1 MWVELPPPCC
11 GFAFPGL
18 CPWSCLTSSSLPLK
32 APRMARLSGRWSRQK
47 EGEGA
52 GPSGAS
58 SIEAKAWTEQLQD
71 QLGANRIYNFP
82 TLRNLSFLSL
92 SHSLNCSSSGVPVS
106 AKDTILHLSQVLHL
120 PGSSPTSLCLA
131 LVMSG
136 LSGLALLCGLSL
148 GDMCVC
154 LFSLFH
160 APSSFTPL
168 LPLPIHFLIQSV
180 LVGQRFADTDW
191 LWTEATLTVAT
202 TPRFSWTIPMPF
214 IPFCCHSLE
223 LE

>member
-18 CPWSCLTSSSLPLK
+18 CPWSRLTSSSLPLK

-52 GPSGAS
+52 GPSEAS

-106 AKDTILHLSQVLHL
+106 AKDTTLHLSLGVTSSRKL
-120 PGSSPTSLCLA
+120 PYFTL
-131 LVMSG
+131 
-136 LSGLALLCGLSL
+136 
-148 GDMCVC
+148 
-154 LFSLFH
+154 
-160 APSSFTPL
+160 PSSG
-168 LPLPIHFLIQSV
+168 HVRLIWPGTSV
-180 LVGQRFADTDW
+180 R
-191 LWTEATLTVAT
+191 
-202 TPRFSWTIPMPF
+202 P
-214 IPFCCHSLE
+214 
-223 LE
+223 